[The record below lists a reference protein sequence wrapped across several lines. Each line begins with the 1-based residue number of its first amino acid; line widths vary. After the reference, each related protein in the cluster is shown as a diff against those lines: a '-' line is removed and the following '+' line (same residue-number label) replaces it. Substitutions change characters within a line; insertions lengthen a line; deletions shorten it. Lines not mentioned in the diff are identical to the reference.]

1 MYKTRRLI
9 RDSIFFT
16 RTVSSKR
23 GLTWD
28 FWDSILGVH
37 RGVVVAID
45 ALYVLF
51 LMRRFFFGDG
61 CVTQK
66 LMHFCPLGI
75 MKEHN
80 RGGWN
85 QMIT

>member
-9 RDSIFFT
+9 RDSILFT

-23 GLTWD
+23 GLTWE

-37 RGVVVAID
+37 RGVVVATD

-51 LMRRFFFGDG
+51 QLRSFFFWRWLRHTKTHALLASGYNSG
-61 CVTQK
+61 VPQ
-66 LMHFCPLGI
+66 LQLANG
-75 MKEHN
+75 
-80 RGGWN
+80 
-85 QMIT
+85 